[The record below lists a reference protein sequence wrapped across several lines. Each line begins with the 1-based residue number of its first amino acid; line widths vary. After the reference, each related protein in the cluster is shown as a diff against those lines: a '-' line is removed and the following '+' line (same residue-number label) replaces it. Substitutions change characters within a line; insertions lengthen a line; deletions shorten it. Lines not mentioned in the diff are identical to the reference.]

1 MNNLQLFK
9 YCSHC
14 EDEKVIEI
22 HNDKDD
28 QQVPVSST
36 SASTELAEPT
46 FCVTNVEKLDNVS
59 IDLDLM
65 RRIED
70 LNQISKAAPSDRLK
84 SDSLHQPSVNYAHI
98 LSALE
103 MTIKSMEAE
112 ESSEVEK
119 AGGKTDAD
127 INIDSGQRK
136 KQIELLWNDY
146 RLMFPEEYVHM
157 WSSLEQGLSDYLVHL
172 KKRQQLHMECER
184 LRQQN
189 AQLKYMLQELL

>member
-1 MNNLQLFK
+1 M
-9 YCSHC
+9 
-14 EDEKVIEI
+14 VEI
-22 HNDKDD
+22 HNETDD
-28 QQVPVSST
+28 HQLPASST
-36 SASTELAEPT
+36 SPTTELAEKT
-46 FCVTNVEKLDNVS
+46 FCVTNIEKVDNVS

-70 LNQISKAAPSDRLK
+70 LNQISKAAPSDGLK
-84 SDSLHQPSVNYAHI
+84 SESLHQPNVNYAHI
-98 LSALE
+98 LSAME

-119 AGGKTDAD
+119 VRRDVAD
-127 INIDSGQRK
+127 FNIDSEQRK

-146 RLMFPEEYVHM
+146 RLMFPEEHVRM